1 MGDVPTDLLVT
12 EMTYQSTDTQ
22 GGGRDL
28 TCRVIAQSRQDDVG
42 TAMQCMVKLCWDRN
56 STCEHA
62 MWTFALTLGGQVV
75 FEQHLT
81 QA

>member
-1 MGDVPTDLLVT
+1 MMLVP
-12 EMTYQSTDTQ
+12 
-22 GGGRDL
+22 
-28 TCRVIAQSRQDDVG
+28 
-42 TAMQCMVKLCWDRN
+42 QCNVNVRMVKLCWDRN